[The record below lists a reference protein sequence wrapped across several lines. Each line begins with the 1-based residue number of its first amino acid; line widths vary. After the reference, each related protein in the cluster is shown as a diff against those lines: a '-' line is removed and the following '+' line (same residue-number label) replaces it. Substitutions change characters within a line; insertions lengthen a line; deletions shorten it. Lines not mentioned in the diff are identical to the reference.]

1 MFKNMTFFKRLILV
15 AMSGILLVSGLSVAI
30 TYYVQGGLMEKDLKT
45 QTKAL
50 SEAWLKQID
59 GAEVEKLMKT
69 PDLTN
74 EMHVKYTG
82 IFDKMSEYNPSVSQG
97 YIFGTELS
105 GEKGNETSVI
115 SNNSEVWKIAE
126 ENGLHVGDLYEQ
138 PDTIVE
144 AIRKLKET
152 EKPQFTEVYDDAYGS
167 WLTFMYP
174 IFNNDKKLI
183 AYYAV
188 DVDASSIGE
197 IQGNLLK
204 TSLLTLAILVIIGVV
219 IQYFAV
225 KVQLKPLEYLLE
237 GINKA
242 SKGELDTELPV
253 GKGGLD
259 EVSSSFNN
267 MTKSLSTIIAGVS
280 ETSATLTEGSIG
292 LEDSFKVA
300 YTSSEKITDSVNT
313 MKETLKGQ
321 ETSIEEVACSMEDM
335 SNQVQIISSNVLE
348 VYKNSEEVTNY
359 IDTGKGLTGKVVNQM
374 VEIDSNVEST
384 NEHID
389 KLVKLAEE
397 IGYIL
402 TVITDIS
409 GETNLLALNASIEA
423 ARAGEHGKGFAV
435 VAQEVKKLSEKSA
448 KSTEEIRG
456 LIDSVR
462 KSVLETEKS
471 IDNIRNGVAEGRV
484 MTQETSEMFNKILD
498 YNVGIASKLQAVSG
512 SSEEIS
518 AGVEETTAMI
528 QSLSSSAKDILGGYE
543 EIVNNVSNQ
552 QETLGDISGMSE
564 KLKSTSETLEGMVG
578 QFKN

>member
-1 MFKNMTFFKRLILV
+1 MFKNMTFFRRNVLLMI
-15 AMSGILLVSGLSVAI
+15 AGIVLVSGLSVAVGYFV
-30 TYYVQGGLMEKDLKT
+30 TGELLKEQLRI
-45 QTKAL
+45 QTKAISGAW
-50 SEAWLKQID
+50 SEKMD
-59 GAEVEKLMKT
+59 GAKVEQLMKT
-69 PDLTN
+69 PDLTSDIHK
-74 EMHVKYTG
+74 EFTDM
-82 IFDKMSEYNPSVSQG
+82 FDKMSEYNPNVAQG

-115 SNNSEVWKIAE
+115 SNGSAVWEAVTPEGIT
-126 ENGLHVGDLYEQ
+126 VGFMYEQ

-144 AIRKLKET
+144 AIRNLKET
-152 EKPQFTEVYDDAYGS
+152 GKPQFTEVYKDAYGS

-174 IFNNDKKLI
+174 IFNDNKQLI

-188 DVDASSIGE
+188 DVDASSIGMV
-197 IQGNLLK
+197 QSDQLK
-204 TSLLTLAILVIIGVV
+204 TSLITLGVLLVLGILV
-219 IQYFAV
+219 QYFAL
-225 KVQLKPLEYLLE
+225 KAQLKPLEYLLD

-242 SKGELDTELPV
+242 SNGDLSTHLPE
-253 GKGGLD
+253 GRGGLN
-259 EVSSSFNN
+259 EVNTSFNT
-267 MTKSLSTIIAGVS
+267 MTKNLSTIISGVS
-280 ETSATLTEGSIG
+280 ETSATLTEGSMG
-292 LEDSFKVA
+292 LEESFKVTYA
-300 YTSSEKITDSVNT
+300 SSEKITDSVNT

-348 VYKNSEEVTNY
+348 VYKNSEEVTTY
-359 IDTGKGLTGKVVNQM
+359 TETGKGLTDKVVNQM
-374 VEIDSNVEST
+374 VEIDTNVEST
-384 NEHID
+384 NENID

-397 IGYIL
+397 IGSIL

-409 GETNLLALNASIEA
+409 GATNLLALNASIEA

-448 KSTEEIRG
+448 KSTEDIRG
-456 LIDSVR
+456 LIENVR

-471 IDNIRNGVAEGRV
+471 IDNIRNGVVEGRV

-512 SSEEIS
+512 STEEIS

-543 EIVNNVSNQ
+543 EIVNNVSSQ
-552 QETLGDISGMSE
+552 QETLGDISSMSE
-564 KLKSTSETLEGMVG
+564 KLKNTSETLEGMVG
-578 QFKN
+578 KFKN